1 MAEERRE
8 VLLEAEARAEA
19 KEVGESIAEA
29 VGGGVKDVLGQ
40 AVEVEEGVGEAE
52 ATGEVDPVGVGRA
65 GVGVAARG
73 GEGDTEGEAVE
84 DVLGSA
90 PEGEAVRVPRT
101 DTETLAVEEEV
112 GVGRAEAA
120 AEPEAL
126 LDPCAVAEARGEGV
140 GVGLAD
146 AAVPVMEKVAV
157 GEAVGRRV
165 RVTAPLALTLEV
177 SDALTEVEGQGLEE
191 RVMRAGEAVGRGGV
205 GVPEAQEEMLG
216 EREEEGEALGVLL
229 RRGLWETQAEAVE
242 EADALRAALTLRRGE
257 GVEVPRMLV
266 GVEVEDAV
274 IRGEV
279 EELKEG
285 ADRVPCGVGVPGRT
299 EKELTSVG
307 MSVTLA
313 ECDARGE

>member
-1 MAEERRE
+1 M
-8 VLLEAEARAEA
+8 
-19 KEVGESIAEA
+19 
-29 VGGGVKDVLGQ
+29 
-40 AVEVEEGVGEAE
+40 
-52 ATGEVDPVGVGRA
+52 
-65 GVGVAARG
+65 GVAARG

-140 GVGLAD
+140 EVGLGD

-157 GEAVGRRV
+157 GEAVERRV
-165 RVTAPLALTLEV
+165 RVTAPLALTREV
-177 SDALTEVEGQGLEE
+177 SDALAEVEEQGLEE
-191 RVMRAGEAVGRGGV
+191 RVMRAGEGVGRGGV
-205 GVPEAQEEMLG
+205 GVPEAQEDMLG

-229 RRGLWETQAEAVE
+229 CRGLWETQAEAVE
-242 EADALRAALTLRRGE
+242 VADALRPALALRRGE
-257 GVEVPRMLV
+257 RVEVPSMLV
-266 GVEVEDAV
+266 GVKEEDSVGGGVA
-274 IRGEV
+274 

-285 ADRVPCGVGVPGRT
+285 ADKLPCGVGVPGRT
-299 EKELTSVG
+299 EAVLISVG
-307 MSVTLA
+307 TSVTLA
-313 ECDARGE
+313 ECDMEGE